1 MKIGVLGK
9 GKGVGMNDGRP
20 IVDTWVPDVIVGK
33 TGDLNVGTTEGEG
46 PVALKRGW
54 TPGAMT
60 NAGPYHRYAD
70 CGFAF
75 SLARWSTLFG

>member
-1 MKIGVLGK
+1 MKVPVLGK

-20 IVDTWVPDVIVGK
+20 IVDTWVPEVIVGK

-54 TPGAMT
+54 RPV
-60 NAGPYHRYAD
+60 
-70 CGFAF
+70 
-75 SLARWSTLFG
+75 